1 MIYNKED
8 CRQKCLNCRYV
19 SKTKNPHL
27 VKCLLGCEVL
37 VVKTDIRR
45 HDVLRTV
52 DSWCEVWTA
61 PLPKRPIW
69 SEL

>member
-1 MIYNKED
+1 MIYNRED
-8 CRQKCLNCRYV
+8 CRQKCGNCRYV

-27 VKCLLGCEVL
+27 IKCLLG
-37 VVKTDIRR
+37 R
-45 HDVLRTV
+45 DVLRTV
-52 DSWCEVWTA
+52 DSWCGVWTA